1 MSCAD
6 SRDQY
11 TYGCECRNDA
21 ILEFSNMF
29 QKKLDNNTPSRL
41 VRGLGA
47 WPEPGRVRLGIR
59 PSLAACNQTD
69 RWRCATQM
77 ASVRPP
83 TRTAAGRIWPR
94 EHIAFSSPLC
104 VALVVAWPYRQ
115 HVRPLYRFVFVC
127 GKNTHPAVHSVCAD
141 QIFARMDV
149 EDI

>member
-11 TYGCECRNDA
+11 TAVNVETMRY
-21 ILEFSNMF
+21 SNF
-29 QKKLDNNTPSRL
+29 QTCSRKSWTTMC
-41 VRGLGA
+41 LGA

>member
-1 MSCAD
+1 MCGFTRLIS
-6 SRDQY
+6 
-11 TYGCECRNDA
+11 GCECPNDE
-21 ILEFSNMF
+21 ILEFSNTF

-41 VRGLGA
+41 VRA
-47 WPEPGRVRLGIR
+47 WPGCDSISDHHWQHAIRQIDGVAQHGRCLSVPRLE
-59 PSLAACNQTD
+59 LQ
-69 RWRCATQM
+69 
-77 ASVRPP
+77 
-83 TRTAAGRIWPR
+83 PR